1 MSELN
6 VLFCIG
12 ARGGSKGF
20 QNKNIT
26 EINGKP
32 LIAWSIE
39 QALASKYCDQIVIS
53 TDSIE
58 ISDVAKAHGAIVPFT
73 RPDHLSND
81 TAGKWDVWQ
90 HCLSTCEE
98 LFNIKY
104 DLYIDLDCT
113 SPLRET
119 SDIDAVI
126 EKFLSNDVDAVFSV
140 CEARKNP
147 YFNLVEP
154 NSDGYLKISKSLD
167 DAILCRQAAPAV
179 YEHVASIYAL
189 SPDYIKNGSGLLSGN
204 TLGYDIGVR
213 KSFDLDSAFDKE
225 LIEYLMSN
233 SEVK

>member
-1 MSELN
+1 M
-6 VLFCIG
+6 
-12 ARGGSKGF
+12 
-20 QNKNIT
+20 
-26 EINGKP
+26 
-32 LIAWSIE
+32 
-39 QALASKYCDQIVIS
+39 
-53 TDSIE
+53 
-58 ISDVAKAHGAIVPFT
+58 
-73 RPDHLSND
+73 
-81 TAGKWDVWQ
+81 
-90 HCLSTCEE
+90 
-98 LFNIKY
+98 
-104 DLYIDLDCT
+104 
-113 SPLRET
+113 
-119 SDIDAVI
+119 I